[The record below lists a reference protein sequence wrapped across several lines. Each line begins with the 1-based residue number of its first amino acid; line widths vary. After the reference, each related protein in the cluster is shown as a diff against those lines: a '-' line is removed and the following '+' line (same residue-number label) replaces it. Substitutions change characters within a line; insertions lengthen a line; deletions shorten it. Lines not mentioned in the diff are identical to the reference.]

1 MTNWVGHHLT
11 YQQITAPR
19 HFEPKLTLGPDPVH
33 QKTHD
38 PTLSSRKL
46 SITKGN
52 FVPCSQRLCGHN
64 SAHQWAATIPGTNTL
79 NNDNAPAPDLL
90 GSRSAYQQDDTN

>member
-19 HFEPKLTLGPDPVH
+19 HFKSKLTLGLDPVH
-33 QKTHD
+33 QKTQD
-38 PTLSSRKL
+38 PTLNSRSLCSLQPETVDITLLTSGLPL
-46 SITKGN
+46 SLGQT
-52 FVPCSQRLCGHN
+52 QLTMRM
-64 SAHQWAATIPGTNTL
+64 HQPQI
-79 NNDNAPAPDLL
+79 LL